1 MVENNYHKAW
11 NSMND
16 ISQLS
21 GDLTFIHNII
31 NDVNQLL
38 ENKKYNEAK
47 ELSIAS
53 QVLLKNYIEKFDSK
67 FNIAWQNTI
76 SKIKVEKNEEVEL
89 DFYKTE

>member
-1 MVENNYHKAW
+1 MVENHYHEAW

>member
-1 MVENNYHKAW
+1 MVENYYHEAW